1 MNTTLW
7 IVQTIMALFF
17 LWAGGLKAVKGKSAL
32 NDPQTAK
39 NMPWMNDFSNISLHL
54 IGTIEV
60 LGAIGLV
67 LPLLINVMPF
77 LTSYAAIGLALIMV
91 GAIVIHI
98 KRKEP
103 GAIVAN
109 FVILL
114 VNLFIAYGRWV

>member
-1 MNTTLW
+1 MNITLW
-7 IVQTIMALFF
+7 IIQTIMALFF

-32 NDPQTAK
+32 DDPQTAK
-39 NMPWMNDFSNISLHL
+39 NMPWMNDFSNKSLHL

-67 LPLLINVMPF
+67 LPLLINVAPL
-77 LTSYAAIGLALIMV
+77 LTSYAAIGLAVTMV
-91 GAIVIHI
+91 GAIATHI

-103 GAIVAN
+103 MAIVAN

-114 VNLFIAYGRWV
+114 INVFIAYGRWV

>member
-1 MNTTLW
+1 MV
-7 IVQTIMALFF
+7 I
-17 LWAGGLKAVKGKSAL
+17 
-32 NDPQTAK
+32 
-39 NMPWMNDFSNISLHL
+39 

-77 LTSYAAIGLALIMV
+77 LTLYAAIGLASIMV

-103 GAIVAN
+103 SAIVAN
-109 FVILL
+109 FVILSI
-114 VNLFIAYGRWV
+114 NLFIAYGRWV